1 MLARLTAD
9 GGNMNEYKCPCRHCA
24 GWATDK
30 TGLLTAEVDWER
42 FESVFD
48 QNDAD
53 GSGSLDF
60 LEFVALAEDRALS
73 SAEEHDVKGLLAAKE
88 KSKRKKSKSADDVLS
103 CECFDCQYRRLI
115 GTPPLKANESAADLR
130 ARKVSELYAKA
141 AVSIK
146 PVPFILK
153 HSERYGL

>member
-1 MLARLTAD
+1 MALT
-9 GGNMNEYKCPCRHCA
+9 
-24 GWATDK
+24 
-30 TGLLTAEVDWER
+30 
-42 FESVFD
+42 
-48 QNDAD
+48 
-53 GSGSLDF
+53 
-60 LEFVALAEDRALS
+60 AEDRALS
-73 SAEEHDVKGLLAAKE
+73 PAEEHDVKGLLDAKK
-88 KSKRKKSKSADDVLS
+88 KSKRKHHKQSKSADDVLS
-103 CECFDCQYRRLI
+103 CQCFDCQYRRLI